1 MMTKKGSSKVSGGK
15 VSSGKASGGKVSRVS
30 TIDLLKAWRAHHKD
44 SCSDSLLRLLGT
56 PIQTFFTCL
65 VIAIAIALPT
75 GLLLSLQ
82 SAQQLG
88 QGWQDSAQMSA
99 FLHRSAKPLVIE
111 NLQASLEKKPSIQS
125 IDIVSP
131 AKALSEFQR
140 YSGLGDVLLE
150 LDENP
155 LPTVFIIQPA
165 SALDDAHQL
174 SVLQKEIE
182 ASPLIDTVQLDLG
195 WLRRL
200 HELLILGERFVVALA
215 SLLSIGVLLIIGN
228 TLRLAIESRR
238 EEIVVTKMVGGTNG
252 FVRRPFLYTGLW
264 YGVGGGLLATLLLLI
279 IGLWLAAPI
288 NSLIGLYE
296 SEYSQQGLSIGA
308 VLVLLLG
315 SACLGWLGAWVAV
328 ARHLKQIEPT

>member
-1 MMTKKGSSKVSGGK
+1 MAKRNSAKVQGAKLSSAKV
-15 VSSGKASGGKVSRVS
+15 SGGKVSRVS
-30 TIDLLKAWRAHHKD
+30 TIDLLKAWWAHHKD
-44 SCSDSLLRLLGT
+44 SCSNSLLRLLST
-56 PIQTFFTCL
+56 PVQTFLTCL

-75 GLLLSLQ
+75 GLFLSLQ

-99 FLHRSAKPLVIE
+99 FLERGAKPLAIE
-111 NLQASLEKKPSIQS
+111 KLQASLEKNPSIKS
-125 IDIVSP
+125 IDVVSP

-155 LPTVFIIQPA
+155 LPTVFIIQPVNTLDDTKQL
-165 SALDDAHQL
+165 SAL
-174 SVLQKEIE
+174 QKTIE

-200 HELLILGERFVVALA
+200 HELLVLGERFVIALA

-228 TLRLAIESRR
+228 TLRLAIENRR

-264 YGVGGGLLATLLLLI
+264 YGIGGGLLSVVLLI
-279 IGLWLAAPI
+279 VIGLWLADPI

-296 SEYSQQGLSIGA
+296 SEYSQGGLSVSA
-308 VLVLLLG
+308 VAVLLLG

-328 ARHLKQIEPT
+328 ARHLRQIEPT

>member
-1 MMTKKGSSKVSGGK
+1 MTKKDSSKVSGGR
-15 VSSGKASGGKVSRVS
+15 VSRVS
-30 TIDLLKAWRAHHKD
+30 TTDLLKAWRAHHKD
-44 SCSDSLLRLLGT
+44 SCADSLLRLLNT
-56 PIQTFFTCL
+56 PVETFFTCL

-99 FLHRSAKPLVIE
+99 FLHRSAKPLAIE
-111 NLQASLEKKPSIQS
+111 NLQASLESKPSIQS
-125 IDIVSP
+125 IDVVSP

-155 LPTVFIIQPA
+155 LPTVFIVQPA
-165 SALDDAHQL
+165 SSLDDARQL

-182 ASPLIDTVQLDLG
+182 ANPLIDSVQLDLG

-228 TLRLAIESRR
+228 TLRLAIENRR

-308 VLVLLLG
+308 VLMLLLG